1 MSNLKNTFHCALLL
15 VVTATCSQANAAEEN
30 DSFDVKLLKTKSYL
44 LNLPTATYRDL
55 STTFAQLYNKTLL
68 TTDITNSAF
77 NDTTL
82 YDLVA
87 FPLLST
93 PTNNLQFEVFG
104 QLYDK
109 KNIAYSQMSHSH
121 AMYEFY
127 SQNKQINQKKEN
139 VAVGFGMSFDLEKDV
154 QVKTLYSTGQIPG
167 YGDSQLS
174 LGVEV
179 KY

>member
-1 MSNLKNTFHCALLL
+1 MSNLKYTLSCAALL
-15 VVTATCSQANAAEEN
+15 VFSAASSQASANES
-30 DSFDVKLLKTKSYL
+30 DSFNAKILKTKSYL
-44 LNLPTATYRDL
+44 LNLPKSTYQDL
-55 STTFAQLYNKTLL
+55 SNTFAKVYNKTQL
-68 TTDITNSAF
+68 TTDITRSSF

-87 FPLLST
+87 LPLIST
-93 PTNNLQFEVFG
+93 PSNNFQFEVFG

-109 KNIAYSQMSHSH
+109 NSIAFSQMSHTQ

-127 SQNKQINQKKEN
+127 SQNKQINQKKEDI
-139 VAVGFGMSFDLEKDV
+139 AVGFGMSFDVDSDV

-167 YGDSQLS
+167 YGDSQFS
-174 LGVEV
+174 LGVEL